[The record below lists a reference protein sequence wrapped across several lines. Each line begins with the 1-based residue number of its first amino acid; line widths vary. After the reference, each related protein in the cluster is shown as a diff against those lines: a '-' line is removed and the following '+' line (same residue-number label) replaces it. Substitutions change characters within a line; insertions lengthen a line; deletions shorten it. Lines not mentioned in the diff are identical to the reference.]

1 MSIPIS
7 PILRDVGDYPF
18 VRLDAAKAAA
28 VRRGVRLIDF
38 GVGDPREPT
47 DPVIRQALVDGIRE
61 TMEYPKAVGL
71 PELRQAVAGWVDRRF
86 GVHLDPDTEVI
97 PTLGSK
103 EAVFSLAQVVVD
115 PGAGKDLVIT
125 TQPGYP
131 VTVRGA
137 RFAGAQV
144 LQLPLH
150 ESNGFLPDLD
160 AVAERDWR
168 RAAMVWVNYPNN
180 PTGAVAPPAFYA
192 RLAEL
197 AERHGVLIASDEAY
211 SELYFDEP
219 PCSAIQV
226 PQREQVA
233 VVNTLSKRSSMTG
246 YRSGFVAGAP
256 QLITAL
262 KRFRPTVGTAPQ
274 EFVQRAAVVAWNDER
289 HVREARERY
298 RVKRALMTE
307 AITSRGLRIAGS
319 VATMYLWV
327 AVPDGDTGEDMATR
341 LLEHGIVVAPG
352 AFLGPAGDRFV
363 RFALVPTIDDCRT
376 AAEILK
382 EVL

>member
-298 RVKRALMTE
+298 RAKRALMTE